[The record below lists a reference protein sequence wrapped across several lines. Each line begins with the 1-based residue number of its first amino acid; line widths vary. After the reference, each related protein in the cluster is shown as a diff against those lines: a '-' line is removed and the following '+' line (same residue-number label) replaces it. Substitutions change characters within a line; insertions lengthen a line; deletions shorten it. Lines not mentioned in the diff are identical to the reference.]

1 MHLAVVIYYTIISGF
16 KNSPNGLFLLLKYA
30 FCSYYRGIGYHYLKN
45 SDLARTCLIL
55 CIYMFEHTKQQK

>member
-1 MHLAVVIYYTIISGF
+1 MLKSIVEVCQLQALISLNRGKSKIKLKLCDMGVFEKKSTI
-16 KNSPNGLFLLLKYA
+16 
-30 FCSYYRGIGYHYLKN
+30 